1 MSTSSKAQLRGDT
14 RRMLRV
20 DRTSGEARPAP
31 PTLAPATEAC
41 DDGAAAVASLW
52 REGRAAARSRLEAV
66 AS

>member
-1 MSTSSKAQLRGDT
+1 
-14 RRMLRV
+14 MLRI